1 MIRLLYI
8 SVLCFW
14 LSQSVMGQAP
24 ADTTKRV
31 EIIYADSITIT
42 TDDTGENRKL
52 YGNVRLKH
60 EGAVM
65 HCDRAFHHVNI
76 NFIEA
81 YGHVKIVQGD
91 TITVTGD
98 TLHYYSDTKLAIM
111 LGKKAQLK
119 DMNRTLTSTRL
130 EYDMMSG
137 IASYKTPGVTVD
149 KADTLSS
156 KSGFYD
162 TRTKEYTYYQD
173 VKLVNDKYTLT
184 TDTLLFQSLTKWSFF
199 RGNTRI
205 VNKDGLLSGRK
216 GRHNTETGESIF
228 DTRTMV
234 DNESY
239 TLSGDSLYYDEPN
252 QRGYA
257 KGNVEIIAKK
267 DSTILNGDEAMYRG
281 TEGFSKVFGHALVK
295 TVLSMD
301 TLFIRADTLYS
312 IENKADSTRKMI
324 ADRNVFIFKSDFQ
337 GICDSLTYS
346 SADSIINFYKKPVLW
361 GDNNQLEADSVT
373 VWLVNSKVNRMH
385 LRGNSFVIS
394 EDTLINQHNQIK
406 GRTIMAYF
414 NPASKVE
421 KVDVDGNGESIYYA
435 VDDHDI
441 VIGLNRVLCGKMN
454 IRFAEDKVQR
464 IAFLGRPDGKLI
476 PPHEIRPAERQL
488 DGFNWRIDQKPT
500 KAKTTW
506 QQVRQETPETSEAA
520 IKEGAR

>member
-1 MIRLLYI
+1 MTKLVYI
-8 SVLCFW
+8 SIFLIW
-14 LSQSVMGQAP
+14 LSPSVKGQAP

-31 EIIYADSITIT
+31 EIISADSLAITI
-42 TDDTGENRKL
+42 DDSGENRKL
-52 YGNVRLKH
+52 FGNVRLKH
-60 EGAVM
+60 EGAIM
-65 HCDRAFHHVNI
+65 YCDRALQHVDI

-81 YGHVKIVQGD
+81 YGNVKIVQGD

-98 TLHYYSDTKLAIM
+98 TLHYFSDTKLAIM
-111 LGKKAQLK
+111 SGRKAQLK

-130 EYDMMSG
+130 EYDMEGG

-156 KSGFYD
+156 KTGFYD

-173 VKLVNDKYTLT
+173 VKLVNEKYTLT
-184 TDTLLFQSLTKWSFF
+184 TDTLRFQSLTKWSYF
-199 RGNTRI
+199 RGNTQI
-205 VNKDGLLSGRK
+205 VNKDGQLSGRK
-216 GRHNTETGESIF
+216 GSHNTETGESIF
-228 DTRTMV
+228 DTRTTV

-324 ADRNVFIFKSDFQ
+324 ADRNVFIFKTDFQ

-346 SADSIINFYKKPVLW
+346 SADSIIHFYKKPVLW
-361 GDNNQLEADSVT
+361 GDNSQLEADSVT

-394 EDTLINQHNQIK
+394 EDTLISQYNQVK

-414 NPASKVE
+414 NPRSKVE
-421 KVDVDGNGESIYYA
+421 RVDVDGNGESIYYA
-435 VDDHDI
+435 IDEHEI

-454 IRFAEDKVQR
+454 IRFEEDKVQR

-476 PPHEIRPAERQL
+476 PPHEIKSSEKQL
-488 DGFNWRIDQKPT
+488 DGFNWRIQQKPT
-500 KAKTTW
+500 KEVVTW
-506 QQVRQETPETSEAA
+506 QQVSGEAVE
-520 IKEGAR
+520 KEEAL

>member
-1 MIRLLYI
+1 MA
-8 SVLCFW
+8 
-14 LSQSVMGQAP
+14 QAP
-24 ADTTKRV
+24 ADTTKKV
-31 EIIYADSITIT
+31 NIIWADSITIT
-42 TDDTGENRKL
+42 TGETGENRKL
-52 YGNVRLKH
+52 DGNVRLKH
-60 EGAVM
+60 EGAIM
-65 HCDRAFHHVNI
+65 YCDRALQHVAI

-81 YGHVKIVQGD
+81 FGHVKIVQGD

-98 TLHYYSDTKLAIM
+98 TLYYYSDTKLAIM
-111 LGKKAQLK
+111 MGKKAQLK

-130 EYDMMSG
+130 EYDMANG

-156 KSGFYD
+156 RTGFYN

-199 RGNTRI
+199 RGNTKI
-205 VNKDGLLSGRK
+205 INKDGQLSGKK
-216 GRHNTETGESIF
+216 GRHNTDTGESVF
-228 DTRTMV
+228 DTRTTV

-239 TLSGDSLYYDEPN
+239 TLTGDSLYYDEPN
-252 QRGYA
+252 QKGYA
-257 KGNVEIIAKK
+257 KGNVEIVAKK
-267 DSTILNGDEAMYRG
+267 DSTVLNGDEAMYKG

-337 GICDSLTYS
+337 GICDSLTYN

-373 VWLVNSKVNRMH
+373 AWLVNSKINRMH

-394 EDTLINQHNQIK
+394 EDTLIRQHNQVK

-414 NPASKVE
+414 NRRSKVE

-435 VDDHDI
+435 IDDHET

-454 IRFAEDKVQR
+454 IRFGEDKVQR

-488 DGFNWRIDQKPT
+488 EGFNWRISQKPT
-500 KAKTTW
+500 KAVTTW
-506 QQVRQETPETSEAA
+506 QQDSPKPPEKTKAL
-520 IKEGAR
+520 